1 MKQKIDLLRKVEL
14 FSTLKNEELN
24 IVARYS
30 DYHSYKS
37 GEIIFQEGNHNEEL
51 YIIRDGE
58 VLITKH
64 RNGNR
69 DVDLARF
76 ISGECFGEMN
86 LFDSAL
92 RNTVARAERDTTLL
106 LFPMKGVKFQEI
118 IHEHPDV
125 FAHILHK
132 IIAGIAK
139 RIRTANRLICEKEP
153 WIQKLK
159 SQIMKDELTGL
170 YNRAYLEERLPKL
183 FSAGRERTCVL
194 LLKPDQFKKINDV
207 YGHEAGDR
215 VLQMM
220 AETLS
225 SLVRKSDILIRFQ
238 GDEFLV
244 VLPQTDD
251 TRAFAIAEQYRK
263 GIRTMDLSRIVEED
277 FPFTA
282 SIGVA
287 VHNKKAGQFDRI
299 IIAATEA
306 MLRARQNG
314 GDCVR
319 GGVGNAN

>member
-1 MKQKIDLLRKVEL
+1 MNRKIDLLRKVEL
-14 FSTLKNEELN
+14 FSTLKNEELG

-30 DYHSYKS
+30 DYYSYKS
-37 GEIIFQEGNHNEEL
+37 GEIIFREGKHDEEL

-58 VLITKH
+58 VLITRH

-92 RNTVARAERDTTLL
+92 RNTVARAERDTILL
-106 LFPMKGVKFQEI
+106 VFPMKGVKFQEI

-132 IIAGIAK
+132 IIAGIAR

-153 WIQKLK
+153 WIQNLK
-159 SQIMKDELTGL
+159 TQIMRDELTGL
-170 YNRAYLEERLPKL
+170 HNRAYLEERLHKL
-183 FSAGRERTCVL
+183 FSAGGNKTSVL
-194 LLKPDQFKKINDV
+194 ILKPDQFKRINDE

-215 VLQMM
+215 VLRLI
-220 AETLS
+220 ADTLNS
-225 SLVRKSDILIRFQ
+225 FVSKDDVLIRFQ

-244 VLPQTDD
+244 VLPHTD
-251 TRAFAIAEQYRK
+251 RSVVCAIAEQYRE
-263 GIRTMDLSRIVEED
+263 GIREMDLSEIVKEY
-277 FPFTA
+277 FRFTV

-287 VHNKKAGQFDRI
+287 AHNGQAGHSERTI
-299 IIAATEA
+299 NAAMEA
-306 MLRARQNG
+306 MLRAREIG
-314 GDCVR
+314 GDCVL
-319 GGVGNAN
+319 GGDCDEH

>member
-1 MKQKIDLLRKVEL
+1 MNQKIDLLRKVEL
-14 FSTLKNEELN
+14 FSTLKNEELD
-24 IVARYS
+24 IVGRYS
-30 DYHSYKS
+30 DYYSYQS
-37 GEIIFQEGNHNEEL
+37 GEIIFQEGKHNEEL
-51 YIIRDGE
+51 YIISDGE

-64 RNGNR
+64 LNGNR
-69 DVDLARF
+69 DMDLARF

-106 LFPMKGVKFQEI
+106 LFPMKGMKFQEI

-170 YNRAYLEERLPKL
+170 HNRTYLAERLPTL
-183 FSAGRERTCVL
+183 CSPGRHRTCVL

-215 VLQMM
+215 VLQLM
-220 AETLS
+220 AETLK
-225 SLVRKSDILIRFQ
+225 SLVRKNDILIRFQ
-238 GDEFLV
+238 GDEFLI
-244 VLPQTDD
+244 VLPRTDD
-251 TRAFAIAEQYRK
+251 TRAFMIAEQCRK
-263 GIRTMDLSRIVEED
+263 EIRAMDLTGIVEED

-282 SIGVA
+282 SVGVA
-287 VHNKKAGQFDRI
+287 VHDGKAGHSDRI
-299 IIAATEA
+299 ITAATEA
-306 MLRARQNG
+306 MLRARKKG
-314 GDCVR
+314 GDCVL